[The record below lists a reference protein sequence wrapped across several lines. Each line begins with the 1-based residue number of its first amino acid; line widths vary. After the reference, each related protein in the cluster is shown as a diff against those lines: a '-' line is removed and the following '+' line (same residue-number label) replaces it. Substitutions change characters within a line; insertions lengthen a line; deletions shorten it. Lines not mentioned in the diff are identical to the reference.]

1 MRVRAVALRRHGGPE
16 VLEDVEVEI
25 PDAPPAGRVRV
36 RVLATALNHL
46 DLWVR
51 RGLPHL
57 KHEYPHRLCA
67 DICGVVEAIGEGI
80 PASAAPAL
88 GARVVLQP
96 ALSCG
101 VCEQC
106 LGGRDNFCRRYG
118 ILGEHYQGGTIE
130 LFDVPLSSLLHAPP
144 RLSAEECAAIPLT
157 FMTAW
162 QMVVRRGQV
171 KRGDVVLVQSA
182 GSGVSTAA
190 IQIARSRGARVIA
203 TTSSEAKADRAR
215 ALGAD
220 EVIDYGAQ
228 DFVAET
234 RRLTGK
240 RGVDVVIE
248 HVGGE
253 TFSKSLLALANGGRL
268 VTCGATAGA
277 TPAVD
282 LRHVFFRQL
291 EILGSTMGSKADL
304 FPVLREIEA
313 GTLRPIVDRVLPLDA
328 AGAREASRALEAREA
343 FGKVVLLAK

>member
-1 MRVRAVALRRHGGPE
+1 MRVHAVALSRHGGPE
-16 VLEDVEVEI
+16 VLEDVEVDI
-25 PDAPPAGRVRV
+25 PDAPAPGHVRV

-57 KHEYPHRLCA
+57 KHQYPHRLCA
-67 DICGVVEAIGEGI
+67 DVCGVVEAVGEG
-80 PASAAPAL
+80 ARAPAI
-88 GARVVLQP
+88 GTRVVLQP

-101 VCEQC
+101 ACEAC
-106 LGGRDNFCRRYG
+106 LGGRDNFCRSYG
-118 ILGEHYQGGTIE
+118 ILGEHFQGGTIE
-130 LFDVPLSSLLHAPP
+130 LFDVPSSSLLLAPAK
-144 RLSAEECAAIPLT
+144 LSVEECAAIPLT
-157 FMTAW
+157 YMTAW
-162 QMVVRRGQV
+162 QMVVRRAQV

-190 IQIARSRGARVIA
+190 IQIAKSRGARVIT
-203 TTSSEAKADRAR
+203 TTSSEAKAARAR

-220 EVIDYGAQ
+220 EVIDYTRQ

-234 RRLTGK
+234 RKLTGK

-253 TFSKSLLALANGGRL
+253 TFAKSLLALTNGGRL
-268 VTCGATAGA
+268 VTCGATSGP
-277 TPAVD
+277 TPEVD

-313 GTLRPIVDRVLPLDA
+313 GALRPIVDRVLPLDA

-343 FGKVVLLAK
+343 FGKIVLRAKG

>member
-1 MRVRAVALRRHGGPE
+1 MRVHAVALSRHGGPE
-16 VLEDVEVEI
+16 VLEDVDVDV
-25 PDAPPAGRVRV
+25 PAAPPPGLVRV

-57 KHEYPHRLCA
+57 KLEYPHRLCA
-67 DICGVVEAIGEGI
+67 DVCGVVESIGEG
-80 PASAAPAL
+80 ARAPAV
-88 GARVVLQP
+88 GTRVVLQP

-101 VCEQC
+101 TCEAC
-106 LGGRDNFCRRYG
+106 LGGRDNFCRSYG
-118 ILGEHYQGGTIE
+118 ILGEHYQGGSIE
-130 LFDVPLSSLLHAPP
+130 LFDVPASSLLLAPP
-144 RLSAEECAAIPLT
+144 NLTVEECAAIPLT
-157 FMTAW
+157 YMTAW
-162 QMVVRRGQV
+162 QMVVRRARV
-171 KRGDVVLVQSA
+171 ARGDVVLVQAA

-190 IQIARSRGARVIA
+190 IQIAKSRGARVIA
-203 TTSSEAKADRAR
+203 TSSSAAKLARAR

-220 EVIDYGAQ
+220 EVIDYKAQ
-228 DFVAET
+228 DFVAEVK
-234 RRLTGK
+234 RLTGK

-253 TFSKSLLALANGGRL
+253 TFSRSILALANGGRL
-268 VTCGATAGA
+268 ATCGATSGA
-277 TPAVD
+277 TPEVD

-313 GTLRPIVDRVLPLDA
+313 GSLRAIVDRVLPLDA

-343 FGKVVLLAK
+343 FGKIVLRAKG